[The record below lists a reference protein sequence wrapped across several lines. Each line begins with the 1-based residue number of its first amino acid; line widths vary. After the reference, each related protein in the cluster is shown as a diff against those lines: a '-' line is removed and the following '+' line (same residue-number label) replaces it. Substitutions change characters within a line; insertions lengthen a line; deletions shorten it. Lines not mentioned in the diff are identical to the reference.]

1 MNSQGEHAGWQYLV
15 GVPTGMTLMAPLAG
29 SRGWD
34 RGELRLK
41 S

>member
-1 MNSQGEHAGWQYLV
+1 MGASGALEQLV
-15 GVPTGMTLMAPLAG
+15 KLMPAGMTLMAPLAG
-29 SRGWD
+29 SRGWG